1 MREARSA
8 RGKVAKRERAD
19 AVMHA
24 NEIAERLRGGRKL
37 ARPRNGAVHEN
48 FVALSRAD
56 MATSPRALMKTVG
69 SDDIHDDIDMAGR
82 ACATEPVA
90 TVSVVWCRAPPR
102 ISSAKTPVRREQRR
116 CSCENLL
123 PKGTLV
129 VPSLSPTGD
138 LT

>member
-102 ISSAKTPVRREQRR
+102 ISSAKRPLGGSSAGAPAKTCCRKEPL
-116 CSCENLL
+116 SSSAFL
-123 PKGTLV
+123 PQET
-129 VPSLSPTGD
+129 
-138 LT
+138 